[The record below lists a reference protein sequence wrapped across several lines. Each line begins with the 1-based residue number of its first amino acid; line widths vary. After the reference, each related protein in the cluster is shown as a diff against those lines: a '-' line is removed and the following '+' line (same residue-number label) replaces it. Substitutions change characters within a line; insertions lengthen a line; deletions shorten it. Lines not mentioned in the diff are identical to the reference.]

1 MIYIAIII
9 RVNIAFIYLV
19 LFYYFINLTLEYI
32 KAIDYC
38 LSYF

>member
-9 RVNIAFIYLV
+9 KANVAFIYLV
-19 LFYYFINLTLEYI
+19 LSHYLINLTLEYI

-38 LSYF
+38 LSHF

>member
-9 RVNIAFIYLV
+9 KVNVAFIYLV
-19 LFYYFINLTLEYI
+19 LSRYFINLALEYI